1 MLALFG
7 MPAELKD
14 PDLFAAV
21 DEIEKQVLPDD
32 NPAVVYPW
40 SVHDMALEHGPI
52 DVARSDMPCVR
63 DDGCRGLRGSTGHRL
78 GAYLMLSPQAR
89 ADALH

>member
-1 MLALFG
+1 MLVPGGVLALFG

-21 DEIEKQVLPDD
+21 DEIEEQVLPHD

-40 SVHDMALEHGPI
+40 SVHDMAVEHGPI
-52 DVARSDMPCVR
+52 DVAQGDTPCVVTTAAA
-63 DDGCRGLRGSTGHRL
+63 DFVGRL
-78 GAYLMLSPQAR
+78 VTVSAITSC
-89 ADALH
+89 